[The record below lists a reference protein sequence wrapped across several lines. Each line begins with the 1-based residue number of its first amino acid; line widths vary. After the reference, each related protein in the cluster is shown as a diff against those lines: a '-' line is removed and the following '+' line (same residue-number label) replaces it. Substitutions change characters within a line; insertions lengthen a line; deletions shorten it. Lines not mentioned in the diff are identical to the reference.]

1 MAKPNTTSNP
11 NPIDRIRIENILR
24 DEPGNYYVMAPESER
39 QIFREWV
46 TGVLRQHEAVID
58 FAKADGAFR
67 SMTCTLEESRLPPA
81 INKTAQKKHNPEV
94 CVVWDCN
101 QQAWRSFRW
110 DRIKR
115 IAFTLG

>member
-1 MAKPNTTSNP
+1 MTVLDKQRVAD
-11 NPIDRIRIENILR
+11 ILADR
-24 DEPGNYYVMAPESER
+24 PGNYYSKADEKDR
-39 QIFREWV
+39 QIFRDWL
-46 TGVLRQHEAVID
+46 TSALRREEITVD
-58 FAKADGAFR
+58 FEKVNGEFR
-67 SMTCTLEESRLPPA
+67 SMTCTLQESRLPPA
-81 INKTAQKKHNPEV
+81 INKTTQKKANPEV

>member
-1 MAKPNTTSNP
+1 MTA
-11 NPIDRIRIENILR
+11 IDKQTLEDILTDR
-24 DEPGNYYVMAPESER
+24 LGNYYSRANEKER
-39 QIFREWV
+39 QIFRDWLTSALHREEITV
-46 TGVLRQHEAVID
+46 D
-58 FAKADGAFR
+58 FEKVNGEFR
-67 SMTCTLEESRLPPA
+67 SMTCTLQESYVPPT
-81 INKTAQKKHNPEV
+81 INKTTQKKANPEE

>member
-1 MAKPNTTSNP
+1 
-11 NPIDRIRIENILR
+11 
-24 DEPGNYYVMAPESER
+24 
-39 QIFREWV
+39 
-46 TGVLRQHEAVID
+46 
-58 FAKADGAFR
+58 
-67 SMTCTLEESRLPPA
+67 MTCTLQESRLPPA
-81 INKTAQKKHNPEV
+81 INKTTQKKANLEV

>member
-1 MAKPNTTSNP
+1 MTVLDKQRVA
-11 NPIDRIRIENILR
+11 DILSGR
-24 DEPGNYYVMAPESER
+24 PGNYYSNADETER
-39 QIFREWV
+39 QIFRDWLTSALIREEV
-46 TGVLRQHEAVID
+46 TVD
-58 FAKADGAFR
+58 FEKVNGEFR
-67 SMTCTLEESRLPPA
+67 SMTCTLQESRLPPA
-81 INKTAQKKHNPEV
+81 INKTTQKKANLEV